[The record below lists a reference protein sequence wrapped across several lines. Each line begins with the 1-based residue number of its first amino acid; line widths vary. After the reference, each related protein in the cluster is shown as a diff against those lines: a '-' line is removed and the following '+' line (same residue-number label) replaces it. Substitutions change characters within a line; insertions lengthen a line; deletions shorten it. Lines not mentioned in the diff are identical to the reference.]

1 MADAVKRQAKL
12 RRLLERLQTGQHVQ
26 NRDLQT
32 WLTADAWAAYE
43 YEQRTQQELR
53 SDVQSKP
60 DTVREYERRVAEAH
74 FAHSRA
80 EGYSARGRRDLAKKF
95 YDKTDTLCERAMEYL
110 QEIIQGDGGLRVW
123 FDRDTSWA
131 ADSEAGADIELLP
144 RVVTSRS
151 LNNRGGGILRQLR
164 SKRDLKIAAVEQ
176 ALAEL
181 AEEAEGRKG
190 RKDNEEGVM
199 SERLKRLLAL
209 RDDE

>member
-1 MADAVKRQAKL
+1 MPDAARRQAKL
-12 RRLLERLQTGQHVQ
+12 RRLLERLQAGQHVQ

-32 WLTADAWAAYE
+32 WLTARAWAEYE
-43 YEQRTQQELR
+43 DEQRTQQELR
-53 SDVQSKP
+53 SDVQNKP
-60 DTVREYERRVAEAH
+60 DSVREYERRVAEAH

-80 EGYSARGRRDLAKKF
+80 EGYSAGGRHDLAKKF

-110 QEIIQGDGGLRVW
+110 QEIIQGDGGLRIW
-123 FDRDTSWA
+123 FDRDTSWT

-151 LNNRGGGILRQLR
+151 LNNRGGGILGQLR
-164 SKRDLKIAAVEQ
+164 SKRDVKIWAVEQ

-181 AEEAEGRKG
+181 AEDA
-190 RKDNEEGVM
+190 KDAKYKEEERRRT
-199 SERLKRLLAL
+199 SERLQRFLAL

>member
-1 MADAVKRQAKL
+1 MQPDAAKRRAKL
-12 RRLLERLQTGQHVQ
+12 TALLERLQAGQHVQ

-32 WLTADAWAAYE
+32 WLTAAEWASYE
-43 YEQRTQQELR
+43 SDLATRKELR
-53 SDVQSKP
+53 ADVERKP
-60 DTVREYERRVAEAH
+60 DAVREYEKRLAAAH

-80 EGYSARGRRDLAKKF
+80 EGYSARGKHDLARKF
-95 YDKTDTLCERAMEYL
+95 YSRTDTLCERAMEHL
-110 QEIIQGDGGLRVW
+110 QEIIQADGGLRVW
-123 FDRDTSWA
+123 FDRDTSWT

-164 SKRDLKIAAVEQ
+164 SKRDVKIWAVEQ

-181 AEEAEGRKG
+181 AEEAKD
-190 RKDNEEGVM
+190 RKDSEEGAM
-199 SERLKRLLAL
+199 SERLKRLLAG

>member
-1 MADAVKRQAKL
+1 MAGAAKRRAKL
-12 RRLLERLQTGQHVQ
+12 LLLLERLQAGQHVQ

-32 WLTADAWAAYE
+32 WLTAGAWAE
-43 YEQRTQQELR
+43 YEDEQRIQQELR
-53 SDVQSKP
+53 SDVQNKP
-60 DTVREYERRVAEAH
+60 DSVREYERRVAEAH

-80 EGYSARGRRDLAKKF
+80 EGYSAGGKHNLAKKF

-123 FDRDTSWA
+123 FDRDTSWT
-131 ADSEAGADIELLP
+131 ADGDAGADIELLP

-181 AEEAEGRKG
+181 AEDA
-190 RKDNEEGVM
+190 KDAKDKEEQRRRT
-199 SERLKRLLAL
+199 SERLQRLLAL

>member
-1 MADAVKRQAKL
+1 MQPDAAKRRAKL
-12 RRLLERLQTGQHVQ
+12 TVLLERLQAGQHVQ
-26 NRDLQT
+26 NRDLKT
-32 WLTADAWAAYE
+32 WLAATEWAE
-43 YEQRTQQELR
+43 YESELAAQQELR
-53 SDVQSKP
+53 ADVGHKP
-60 DTVREYERRVAEAH
+60 DAVREYERRVAAAH

-80 EGYSARGRRDLAKKF
+80 EGYSARGMHDLARKF
-95 YDKTDTLCERAMEYL
+95 YDRTDKLCELAMEHL
-110 QEIIQGDGGLRVW
+110 QGIIQADGGLRVW
-123 FDRDTSWA
+123 FDRDTSWT

-164 SKRDLKIAAVEQ
+164 SKRDLKIAALEQ

-181 AEEAEGRKG
+181 AEDAKD
-190 RKDNEEGVM
+190 RKDSEEGVT